1 MLSILIFPGACFVF
15 VFSEDILR
23 IYLGNAY
30 MGAAHLLQWLF
41 VAVIFRTLTRPIDS
55 LLRAKGEVYKG
66 SWIKGIYLALM
77 VVGVM
82 FCARYSVE
90 AVAISIAVTTGI
102 HYLMMISFAQKIASV
117 SVKDQLSALVPGSR
131 IGAMTLL
138 AAYLSKYMAE
148 RSHIDG
154 VWMLLFAMICVFV
167 GGCLLVYIR
176 PQWLGERHVNP
187 LFIVPERFRKFPF
200 LNRIYKAFDEE

>member
-1 MLSILIFPGACFVF
+1 
-15 VFSEDILR
+15 
-23 IYLGNAY
+23 

-66 SWIKGIYLALM
+66 SWIKGIYLILM
-77 VVGVM
+77 IIGVM
-82 FCARYSVE
+82 VAARFSVE

-102 HYLMMISFAQKIASV
+102 HYLMMIGFAHRISGV
-117 SVKDQLSALVPGSR
+117 SVKEQLAALVPGSR

-138 AAYLSKYMAE
+138 AAYLAKYMAV

-154 VWMLLFAMICVFV
+154 IWLLLFAIFCVVV
-167 GGCLLVYIR
+167 GGCILVYIR
-176 PQWLGERHVNP
+176 PQWLGERSVNP